1 MTDKPTITI
10 TENGP
15 YIVTGSVPLDEQTI
29 GTDADG
35 GSEEWVK
42 TSEYKSSPKMAL
54 CRCGESGNKPF
65 CDGTHAKIGFD
76 GREVAN
82 RAPYADQAN
91 VLHGPRYTLMDQ
103 RNLCAT
109 ARFCD
114 THQTVWREV
123 EKTDDPEVAA
133 IFVDQIKDCVS
144 GRLRVVDTQ
153 TGEVLEPPRAQ
164 RISTTQDPEEKCS
177 GPLYVEGGIQLVS
190 ADGSDYEVRSRMALC
205 RCGHSGNKPFCDGTH
220 TKIGWSDRD

>member
-1 MTDKPTITI
+1 
-10 TENGP
+10 
-15 YIVTGSVPLDEQTI
+15 
-29 GTDADG
+29 
-35 GSEEWVK
+35 
-42 TSEYKSSPKMAL
+42 MAL

>member
-1 MTDKPTITI
+1 MTDAPKITV

-15 YIVTGSVPLDEQTI
+15 YEVTGSVTLDQQTI

-42 TSEYKSSPKMAL
+42 TSEFKSAPKVTL
-54 CRCGESGNKPF
+54 CRCGHSGHKPF

-76 GREVAN
+76 GTEVAN
-82 RAPYADQAN
+82 RAPYAEQAE
-91 VLHGPRYTLMDQ
+91 VHEGPRYTLMDQ

-123 EKTDDPEVAA
+123 YKTDDPEVAA
-133 IFVDQIKDCVS
+133 IFLDQIKDCPS
-144 GRLRVVDTQ
+144 GRLTVKDTQ
-153 TGEVLEPPRAQ
+153 TGEILEIPRAQ
-164 RISTTQDPEEKCS
+164 RISTTEDPEEKCS
-177 GPLYVEGGIQLVS
+177 GPLYVEGGIQLVA
-190 ADGSDYEVRSRMALC
+190 ADGHEYEVRNRMALC
-205 RCGHSGNKPFCDGTH
+205 RCGESGNKPFCDGTH
-220 TKIGWSDRD
+220 IKIGFTDRD